1 MSKELE
7 NLHQLRLKQA
17 QKAPVQAIR
26 SFIMNDSQN
35 RTGLWEYITGWALI
49 EGRLQQV
56 NPKWRQF
63 YKWFKEKDWELC
75 NFNSFG
81 TIDGYT
87 GCHVWAFMATDDK
100 FAGDELSGFDESYC
114 QRGISDFFELGVDV
128 VFAGDLIWVV
138 ERWEN

>member
-7 NLHQLRLKQA
+7 NLHELRLKQA

-75 NFNSFG
+75 NFNSFVTVDNTRVATSG
-81 TIDGYT
+81 LLWQQMINLPEMSYQVLMRVIVKGGYQIS
-87 GCHVWAFMATDDK
+87 
-100 FAGDELSGFDESYC
+100 LNSG
-114 QRGISDFFELGVDV
+114 LT
-128 VFAGDLIWVV
+128 
-138 ERWEN
+138 

>member
-1 MSKELE
+1 MSKDIE

-35 RTGLWEYITGWALI
+35 RTGLWEYITGWSLI

-56 NPKWRQF
+56 NQKWGQF
-63 YKWFKEKDWELC
+63 YKWFKERGWELVTFD
-75 NFNSFG
+75 N
-81 TIDGYT
+81 YT
-87 GCHVWAFMATDDK
+87 GCHVWAFRATDDK

-128 VFAGDLIWVV
+128 VFAGDLILVV

>member
-17 QKAPVQAIR
+17 QKAPVQA
-26 SFIMNDSQN
+26 
-35 RTGLWEYITGWALI
+35 I

-75 NFNSFG
+75 NFNSFV
-81 TIDGYT
+81 TVDNYT

-128 VFAGDLIWVV
+128 VFAGDLILVV

>member
-1 MSKELE
+1 MSKDIE

-35 RTGLWEYITGWALI
+35 RTGLWEYITGWSLI
-49 EGRLQQV
+49 EWRLQQV
-56 NPKWRQF
+56 NQKWGQF
-63 YKWFKEKDWELC
+63 YKWFKERDWELR

-100 FAGDELSGFDESYC
+100 LAGDGLSDFDESYC
-114 QRGISDFFELGVDV
+114 QKGISEFFELGVDV

>member
-1 MSKELE
+1 MNKELE

-56 NPKWRQF
+56 NQKWGQF
-63 YKWFKEKDWELC
+63 YKWFKERDWELY

-87 GCHVWAFMATDDK
+87 GCHVWTFMATDDK
-100 FAGDELSGFDESYC
+100 LAGDELSDFDESYC
-114 QRGISDFFELGVDV
+114 QKGISEFFELGVDV
-128 VFAGDLIWVV
+128 VFVGDLIWVV